1 MTYEIN
7 DEPNT
12 DMQDEETENS
22 VVNINGKEIELLPR
36 EEEKLSS
43 SIGIWAFKGC
53 LGETRAQSEY
63 NTPRPSFQPQPLC
76 NTLIFC
82 SS

>member
-7 DEPNT
+7 DEVNT
-12 DMQDEETENS
+12 EMQDEETENS
-22 VVNINGKEIELLPR
+22 VVNINGNEIELLPR

-53 LGETRAQSEY
+53 LGDTRGQGEY